1 MLSIPNASFPYSER
15 RIIMTNF
22 ANAVRKES
30 HLSTTEN
37 GQVCYNTTENKCMD
51 LFATIGALRSR
62 DETSIETLFDY
73 AYRED
78 PLTAIK
84 LAFYARDIRQGCGE
98 RRTFRIIIKYAANNY
113 PEAVIPNICLFKE
126 FGRFDDLYEL
136 IGTKCEDTM
145 WAYMK
150 STFVYDLDC
159 MSKNEPV
166 TLLAKWIKTPDA
178 SSKETRKLGI
188 LTANKLGYSVYEF
201 KRLLRKLRK
210 YIDVTEV
217 KMSAKH
223 WSDIDYEAVP
233 SRAAMIYRNAFKK
246 HDEERYNEYINAVS
260 EGTAKI
266 NSSTLYP
273 YDIIEKYITPYGGL
287 YKAVDP
293 VLEEQWK
300 ALPNY
305 VEGDANAIVISDVSG
320 SMAGR
325 PMATSVGLALYF
337 AERNVGPFHDLCMVF
352 SDDARV
358 IELKGRSIPEKIVNM
373 FSNIWYGSTNVRA
386 AFEKILAIAVSN
398 NIPSEEMVK
407 SLIIISDMEF
417 NHGCDDDSMVHA
429 EMAKKFA
436 EKGYT
441 LPTIVYWNVNSRD
454 DAFHVSYDT
463 PNTILVSGQSTTTF
477 KNIIGAIEFTP
488 YELMRQVIDSKR
500 YENIIIDKTCL

>member
-1 MLSIPNASFPYSER
+1 M
-15 RIIMTNF
+15 
-22 ANAVRKES
+22 
-30 HLSTTEN
+30 
-37 GQVCYNTTENKCMD
+37 
-51 LFATIGALRSR
+51 
-62 DETSIETLFDY
+62 
-73 AYRED
+73 
-78 PLTAIK
+78 
-84 LAFYARDIRQGCGE
+84 
-98 RRTFRIIIKYAANNY
+98 
-113 PEAVIPNICLFKE
+113 
-126 FGRFDDLYEL
+126 
-136 IGTKCEDTM
+136 
-145 WAYMK
+145 
-150 STFVYDLDC
+150 
-159 MSKNEPV
+159 
-166 TLLAKWIKTPDA
+166 KTPDA

-188 LTANKLGYSVYEF
+188 LTAKKLGYSVYEF

-217 KMSAKH
+217 KMSSKH
-223 WSDIDYEAVP
+223 WADIDYEAVP
-233 SRAAMIYRNAFKK
+233 SRAAMIYRNAFRK

-273 YDIIEKYITPYGGL
+273 YDIIEKYLTPWGGIRREI
-287 YKAVDP
+287 DT

-352 SDDARV
+352 SGDAKV
-358 IELKGRSIPEKIVNM
+358 VELKGRFIPEKIYNM
-373 FSNIWYGSTNVRA
+373 FSDIWYGSTNVRA
-386 AFEKILAIAVSN
+386 AFEKILDIAVSN

-417 NHGCDDDSMVHA
+417 DQGCDDDSMVHA

-441 LPTIVYWNVNSRD
+441 LPTIVYWNVNSRHD
-454 DAFHVSYDT
+454 TFHVSYDT

-488 YELMRQVIDSKR
+488 YELMRQIIDSKR
-500 YENIIIDKTCL
+500 YDNIIIDKTCL